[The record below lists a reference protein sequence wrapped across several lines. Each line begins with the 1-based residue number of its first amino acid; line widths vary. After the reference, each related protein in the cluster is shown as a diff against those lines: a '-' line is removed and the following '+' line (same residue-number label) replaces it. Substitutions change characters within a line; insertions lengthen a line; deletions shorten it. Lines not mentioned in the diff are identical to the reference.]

1 MKRGNY
7 WHVENRFYL
16 VCDVPESQRYEI
28 YIDTTMTT
36 AEWVSHIS
44 GKNWEHPA
52 LTAELGIMLSAQRRV
67 MAHQCRCRKAWDVE
81 RIPVS
86 A

>member
-36 AEWVSHIS
+36 AEWVFHIS
-44 GKNWEHPA
+44 EKNWGHPA
-52 LTAELGIMLSAQRRV
+52 LTAELEMMLSAQRRA
-67 MAHQCRCRKAWDVE
+67 MAHQCRCRKAWGTE